1 MLELSER
8 QKDLE
13 RAFREAIQTAG
24 PLRVELSALE
34 AVSIVGQLQLAL
46 RHPANRG
53 ETTKIARRF
62 IEQIRRQVP
71 EGLQRNI
78 DAGFN
83 PEFDV

>member
-1 MLELSER
+1 MQTVSTGTATPPGSKSNRATLS
-8 QKDLE
+8 
-13 RAFREAIQTAG
+13 G
-24 PLRVELSALE
+24 GV
-34 AVSIVGQLQLAL
+34 VGQLQLAL